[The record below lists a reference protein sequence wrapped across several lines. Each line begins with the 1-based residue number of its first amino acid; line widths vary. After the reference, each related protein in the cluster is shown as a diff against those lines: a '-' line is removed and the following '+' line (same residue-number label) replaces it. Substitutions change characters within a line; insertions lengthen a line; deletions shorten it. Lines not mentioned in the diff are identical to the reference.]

1 MVFAIYSHIPCEEEV
16 VCKGNVHLSN
26 AVLIGI
32 FQTCSRTRQ
41 MTLIH
46 ERSDDVKQTVGILEY
61 LLKTN
66 VIDIQ
71 IQKIKS
77 YVFY

>member
-1 MVFAIYSHIPCEEEV
+1 
-16 VCKGNVHLSN
+16 
-26 AVLIGI
+26 
-32 FQTCSRTRQ
+32 

-66 VIDIQ
+66 VMDIQ

>member
-16 VCKGNVHLSN
+16 VYKGNVHLSN
-26 AVLIGI
+26 AILIGI

-46 ERSDDVKQTVGILEY
+46 ERSDDVKQTVGIL
-61 LLKTN
+61 KTN
-66 VIDIQ
+66 VLDIQ